1 VLDRVLDESYA
12 PAVRRE
18 ITPLTAG
25 RLAANGC
32 YRFAPPFLATIA
44 RGLDVSLSELGAAIA
59 ITEFVGLASPMLGRR
74 IDRLPRR
81 STITIGL
88 IGVIVGTLVA
98 AASVNVAMF
107 AVGLVVLAAAK
118 ICYDVSLG
126 AWIVDHVPYERRS
139 RIVGLTETSWAL
151 GLLIGVTTMGVVAA
165 LTSWRW
171 GYAAGALGVAA
182 ALSWIMARVSAG
194 GSPQR
199 PPSPPTPDRR
209 QEPAAR
215 VGGLR
220 QLDPAARWMLVAAFG
235 LMGSSQTMFVTF
247 GAWLE
252 HDFEFSAAA
261 LSAVTF
267 GLGALEL
274 GASSLSALRTDRWG
288 KERSVMLGAGIMI
301 PSGLALAA
309 LDGSLV
315 PGLLLLGIFFAGFE
329 FAIVSSLAVAG
340 TLVPGAPAHGLGA
353 LIAAGTLARGL
364 LAVPATV
371 LFERHGLGASA
382 LIGVGCAVLTVTAV
396 GRRLR
401 LLGAG
406 AEEVADGVRA

>member
-1 VLDRVLDESYA
+1 MLDESYA
-12 PAVRRE
+12 PEVRRD

-44 RGLDVSLSELGAAIA
+44 RGLDVSLSDLGAAIA

-107 AVGLVVLAAAK
+107 GAGLVVLAAAK

-126 AWIVDHVPYERRS
+126 AWIADHVPYERRS

-151 GLLIGVTTMGVVAA
+151 GLLLGVTTMGVVAS

-171 GYAAGALGVAA
+171 GYAAGAIAVAA
-182 ALSWIMARVSAG
+182 ALSWIMVRVSPG

-199 PPSPPTPDRR
+199 PSPSPSPERGR
-209 QEPAAR
+209 KPAAR
-215 VGGLR
+215 VRGLR
-220 QLDPAARWMLVAAFG
+220 RLDPAARWMLVAAFG

-252 HDFEFSAAA
+252 DDFEFSAAA

-309 LDGSLV
+309 LDSSLV
-315 PGLLLLGIFFAGFE
+315 LGLLLLGVFFAGFE

-340 TLVPGAPAHGLGA
+340 ALVPGAPAHGLGA
-353 LIAAGTLARGL
+353 LIAAGTMARGL

-371 LFERHGLGASA
+371 LFERDGLGASV
-382 LIGVGCAVLTVTAV
+382 LIGVGCAMLSVTAV
-396 GRRLR
+396 WRRLR